1 MSALAKKSG
10 MCGTLDVMPPP
21 PGLSIG
27 DRIRE
32 QRQLAQLSLR
42 QLADASGISNPYLS
56 QIERGLRTPSTEVV
70 SQIAKGL
77 GITAG
82 TLFAVST
89 PDGNDTPGVLSA
101 IHADSSL
108 DERQK
113 RILIEVYTSFQRTN
127 PSQAG
132 SRSDATRA
140 FSSGAAWEEGTLFN
154 MTETA
159 PTDAAESTETAGVG
173 AVSESRED
181 ALSPLV
187 VESSGFK
194 EFLQALT
201 SR

>member
-1 MSALAKKSG
+1 
-10 MCGTLDVMPPP
+10 MPPLQ
-21 PGLSIG
+21 GLSIG

-56 QIERGLRTPSTEVV
+56 QIERGLRSPSTEVI

-82 TLFAVST
+82 TLFAVSAQN
-89 PDGNDTPGVLSA
+89 GNDLPGVLSA
-101 IHADSSL
+101 IHADPSL

-113 RILIEVYTSFQRTN
+113 RILIEMYMSFQQPN
-127 PSQAG
+127 PSQVG
-132 SRSDATRA
+132 SSRPDATRA
-140 FSSGAAWEEGTLFN
+140 SSFGAAWEEDTLFS
-154 MTETA
+154 MTEVHPA
-159 PTDAAESTETAGVG
+159 DAAESTETTDLGAAAGSGEG
-173 AVSESRED
+173 ALD
-181 ALSPLV
+181 HLA
-187 VESSGFK
+187 VESSDFK